1 MSNMADRIIRFRWI
15 IILGFLA
22 LSLFFG
28 RQIPKAEIESDMKSQ
43 LPPGMASRINTDTID
58 EIFGGTEMLMILV
71 QANDVLA
78 PETLGRVKNLS
89 RQLKRIKGVD
99 KVLSLTELKNIKSGE
114 GAMVVE
120 PAVYRIPRT
129 PEEQEELRR
138 EIRGNDIV
146 FGSVVSEDFQLTAI
160 IALLRTDVSDDFLVT
175 EVRQLLEKNPG
186 PEDIF
191 LGGLPYTRFEVAG
204 SIQRDLG
211 RLLPLGLLVMLI
223 FLFLC
228 FRQLRGVILPFLVVV
243 MSIAFSMGLISLLGW
258 KIQIITVLL
267 PVMLIAIANDYGI
280 HLIAKYQEYNTEG
293 NTLSNKDLAKN
304 VFRSLS
310 RPVVLTG
317 LTSTAGM
324 LCLLGHIIIPA
335 RELSV
340 LAAVGILFALTASLL
355 FIPAVL
361 SLLPKPRPLLKAE
374 TEPGDRKRFLER
386 ILGSLGSFVSSVPKA
401 IIVVSLILAAGT
413 SVGIFSLVIDTDP
426 VNYYTADHPVAL
438 SADLVNRKLG
448 GAQNISVIYQGD
460 IKDPRIMQKIDA
472 MERELLSWPD
482 VGITSSIAR
491 VIRQMSRALHDTDE
505 EGYDRIPAERN
516 GVAQY
521 FELYSMSGDPDDFE
535 KMVDFPYEH
544 AMVTARLKTSST
556 KKLDSILGQLDE
568 LVRDDP
574 DVKLVGGFGAILHE
588 LAVGVVNGQILS
600 LILAILV
607 VGALLMLLFRS
618 VAAGVIS
625 AIPLALSMAVLFG
638 LMGFFKIELNVATA
652 MLSSIMIGVGVDYT
666 IHFLW
671 RYREERW
678 KGHEPPEAVKTTLA
692 TTGRGIIF
700 NALSVV
706 IGFAVLMSSGFMPV
720 RFFGF
725 LIVVSI
731 MSCLI
736 GALILIP
743 ALCLVLRPR
752 FLEPKAS

>member
-1 MSNMADRIIRFRWI
+1 MSKVADRIIRFRWI

-22 LSLFFG
+22 LSLLFG
-28 RQIPKAEIESDMKSQ
+28 RQIPKAQIESDMKSM
-43 LPPGMASRINTDTID
+43 LPPGIESRINTDTID

-71 QANDVLA
+71 QADDVLA
-78 PETLGRVKNLS
+78 PETLGRVKSLS

-99 KVLSLTELKNIKSGE
+99 KVLSLFELKNIKSGE

-120 PAVYRIPRT
+120 PAVYRIPKT
-129 PEEQEELRR
+129 QEEQEELRL

-146 FGSVVSEDFQLTAI
+146 FGSVVSEDFQLTAV
-160 IALLRTDVSDDFLVT
+160 IAMLKTDVSDDFIVT

-186 PEDIF
+186 PEEIF

-204 SIQRDLG
+204 SIRSDLS
-211 RLLPLGLLVMLI
+211 RLLPLGLLIMLI

-228 FRQLRGVILPFLVVV
+228 FRQLRGVVLPFLVVV
-243 MSIAFSMGLISLLGW
+243 MSIAFTMGLISVLGW
-258 KIQIITVLL
+258 KIQIVTVLL

-293 NTLSNKDLAKN
+293 NTLSSRDLAMN
-304 VFRSLS
+304 VFLSLS

-317 LTSTAGM
+317 LTSIAGM

-340 LAAVGILFALTASLL
+340 LAAIGILFALTASLL
-355 FIPAVL
+355 FIPSVL
-361 SLLPKPRPLLKAE
+361 SLLPKPRPILQTAGSE
-374 TEPGDRKRFLER
+374 GGRKRILER
-386 ILGSLGSFVSSVPKA
+386 ILGSLGRFVSSHPKA
-401 IIVVSLILAAGT
+401 IIVVSLMLAIGT
-413 SVGIFSLVIDTDP
+413 SAGIFFLVIDTDP
-426 VNYYTADHPVAL
+426 VNYYAEDHPIAR
-438 SADLVNRKLG
+438 SAELVNEKLG

-460 IKDPRIMQKIDA
+460 IKDPGIMRKIDA
-472 MERELLSWPD
+472 MEQELMSWPD
-482 VGITSSIAR
+482 VGTTSSIAR
-491 VIRQMSRALHDTDE
+491 VLRQMSRALHDSSE
-505 EGYDRIPAERN
+505 EGYDRIPEERN

-521 FELYSMSGDPDDFE
+521 FELYAMSGDPEDFE

-556 KKLDSILGQLDE
+556 KKLDSILGRLND
-568 LVRDDP
+568 LVREDA
-574 DVKLVGGFGAILHE
+574 DVKLVGGFGAILLE
-588 LAVGVVNGQILS
+588 LAIGVVNGQILS

-625 AIPLALSMAVLFG
+625 AIPLALSIAVLFG

-671 RYREERW
+671 RYREERRQG
-678 KGHEPPEAVKTTLA
+678 KDPAVAVKATLS

-706 IGFAVLMSSGFMPV
+706 IGFAVLMSSGFLPV

-752 FLEPKAS
+752 FLEPNS